1 MTAGTAAN
9 HCCVCRQRP
18 SKKSGGH
25 PRSHREPSPQHRHN
39 PRTPAA
45 SALAPS
51 RISAQVGKPAS
62 RQAPCR
68 RSGCSA
74 PAARRRRRR
83 RPAAAAEHSF
93 WQRHLPAAAP
103 NPLLPPPPHSAP
115 RAAMASIFKLLD
127 ALPRHFGALAP
138 NAAAAESALDVA
150 DLLKDLLNDA
160 GPSCIA
166 SADAAGLERCS

>member
-1 MTAGTAAN
+1 MAAGALEAPWLLCP
-9 HCCVCRQRP
+9 CCP
-18 SKKSGGH
+18 PPPPPPG
-25 PRSHREPSPQHRHN
+25 
-39 PRTPAA
+39 
-45 SALAPS
+45 
-51 RISAQVGKPAS
+51 
-62 RQAPCR
+62 R
-68 RSGCSA
+68 RCC
-74 PAARRRRRR
+74 
-83 RPAAAAEHSF
+83 SF

-115 RAAMASIFKLLD
+115 PAAMASIFKLLD

-166 SADAAGLERCS
+166 GADAAGLERCN